1 MCFVVSITNKDQII
15 AQIKF
20 RISLKF
26 KLIIK
31 LKLKFVATKK
41 TPIIEI
47 KTVNS

>member
-1 MCFVVSITNKDQII
+1 MQKLIKENQII
-15 AQIKF
+15 IFNVFF
-20 RISLKF
+20 RISPKF

-47 KTVNS
+47 KTENS